1 MNWSSWTEFAAMGG
15 YGFFVW
21 GSFGMTA
28 VVIVGE
34 LVSLRMRRKALRQ
47 RYRSGDAAAS
57 DFAGS
62 AHEA

>member
-1 MNWSSWTEFAAMGG
+1 MNWSSWSEFVAMGG
-15 YGFFVW
+15 YGFYVW
-21 GSFGMTA
+21 GSFGMTG

-34 LVSLRMRRKALRQ
+34 LVALRARRKALRQ
-47 RYRSGDAAAS
+47 RSRGEAAAS